1 MNTSSVCFAD
11 SFPFKGKPWVSK
23 DMHFFIHNN
32 ILNKH
37 LYRSKYTDHQNPK
50 YSLAL
55 LYEMSLTILPS
66 IFSFHSY
73 SPF

>member
-37 LYRSKYTDHQNPK
+37 VKVTSKT
-50 YSLAL
+50 
-55 LYEMSLTILPS
+55 PS
-66 IFSFHSY
+66 AF
-73 SPF
+73 PR